1 MSVRNGGN
9 ISFIA
14 GTLAPRRYDEVQ
26 FVYSEDGTVT
36 LSRFYA
42 KGIFLCQVR
51 SIADSEGREIIVRL
65 ENELSG
71 F

>member
-1 MSVRNGGN
+1 MRNNRN
-9 ISFIA
+9 ISFIS

-36 LSRFYA
+36 ISRFYA
-42 KGIFLCQVR
+42 NGTFLCQVR